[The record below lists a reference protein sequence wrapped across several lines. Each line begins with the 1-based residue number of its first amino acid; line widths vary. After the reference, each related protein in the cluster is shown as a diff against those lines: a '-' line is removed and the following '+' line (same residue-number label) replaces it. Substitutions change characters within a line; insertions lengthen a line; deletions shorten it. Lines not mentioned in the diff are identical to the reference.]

1 MAYDWA
7 DAPLPPIRDDMQ
19 LARAEHFDHLKPD
32 SFKSHSGSLEIR
44 NTEFSR
50 ITGGLVG
57 VKVFRS
63 MGATVARG
71 IPWHWHE
78 LGMHIS
84 YVIKGW
90 AVFEF
95 EGVGVV
101 RLEAGTLIHQPPF
114 NRHRELEQSEDFEV
128 IEITLPGTI
137 KNVFM
142 DYDESS
148 KDWTYSDTYK
158 GRNTK

>member
-63 MGATVARG
+63 KGATVARG

-101 RLEAGTLIHQPPF
+101 RLE
-114 NRHRELEQSEDFEV
+114 DFEV

>member
-1 MAYDWA
+1 MCHVGTYG
-7 DAPLPPIRDDMQ
+7 LSTT
-19 LARAEHFDHLKPD
+19 RANIFQ
-32 SFKSHSGSLEIR
+32 
-44 NTEFSR
+44 
-50 ITGGLVG
+50 
-57 VKVFRS
+57 
-63 MGATVARG
+63 
-71 IPWHWHE
+71 
-78 LGMHIS
+78 
-84 YVIKGW
+84 
-90 AVFEF
+90 
-95 EGVGVV
+95 
-101 RLEAGTLIHQPPF
+101 GTLIHQPPF